1 MCVYFVFVVDG
12 SVDSQSLC
20 SHVRD
25 SQIMADPKASTVPR
39 PNVHFEKDEHEDSD
53 DGEEGYEFSYPDLEH
68 MCWHG
73 LPGMGGTDDDDAKT
87 TSSVSSKM
95 SAATACAQ
103 RAAEAAAAGS
113 RIVDKSNLRSAR
125 KNTSSPTGDKP
136 KPTHKGRTQ
145 TFAPTAAAKNRPRGP
160 RPLEPG
166 GFVDRFGGK
175 FGPLARG
182 RRC

>member
-39 PNVHFEKDEHEDSD
+39 PNVHFEKDEDSD

-160 RPLEPG
+160 RPWSQ
-166 GFVDRFGGK
+166 VDS
-175 FGPLARG
+175 
-182 RRC
+182 